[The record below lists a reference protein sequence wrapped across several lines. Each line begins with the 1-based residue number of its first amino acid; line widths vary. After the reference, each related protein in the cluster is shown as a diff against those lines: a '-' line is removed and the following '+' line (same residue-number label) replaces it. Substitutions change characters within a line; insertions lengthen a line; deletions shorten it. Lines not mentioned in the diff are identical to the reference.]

1 MLPFLYLMPFTD
13 EDETSIFTK
22 YEQPHTHDAVP
33 APRETRH
40 QERAMAKVTI
50 LYWQEIPSLVEARD
64 RSGRHKIELSQRF
77 QELIDLVAM
86 KKKMAGTDEYL
97 IQWNKGQPKEHEG
110 DPETTAKAV
119 AGEIEARYETI
130 RAEELAKCKA

>member
-1 MLPFLYLMPFTD
+1 
-13 EDETSIFTK
+13 
-22 YEQPHTHDAVP
+22 
-33 APRETRH
+33 
-40 QERAMAKVTI
+40 MAKVTI

-97 IQWNKGQPKEHEG
+97 IQWNKGQPIEHEG

-119 AGEIEARYETI
+119 AGEIEARYQTI
-130 RAEELAKCKA
+130 KAEELAKCKA

>member
-1 MLPFLYLMPFTD
+1 
-13 EDETSIFTK
+13 
-22 YEQPHTHDAVP
+22 
-33 APRETRH
+33 
-40 QERAMAKVTI
+40 MAKVTI

-97 IQWNKGQPKEHEG
+97 IQWNKGQPIEHEG
-110 DPETTAKAV
+110 DAETTAKAV
-119 AGEIEARYETI
+119 AGEIEARYQTI
-130 RAEELAKCKA
+130 KAEELAKCKA